1 MGFFDGIIEA
11 LWPLFVLIIVVIIA
25 SLFATKIK
33 GFMGEKTVAF
43 LLSGLDPKKY
53 KVINNVML
61 QVNGRTTQIDHIVVS
76 NYGVFAIET
85 KNYTGNIYGKEYDE
99 NWTQVI
105 NKHTKNRFNNPIKQN
120 YGHIQALKE
129 VLSEVPFVNF
139 ISIIVFTVKAELK
152 VNTKTDVIYTAR
164 LSKTIKK
171 YSEETI
177 ADSTKQQIYEKLI
190 SLNISSKENSKAH
203 IQAIKN
209 NLADKE
215 NKIKSDICPKC
226 GDSLVERDGK
236 YGAFK
241 GCKNY
246 PKCNF
251 ILK

>member
-1 MGFFDGIIEA
+1 MVFFDGVIEA
-11 LWPLFVLIIVVIIA
+11 LWPLFVLVIVIIIA
-25 SLFATKIK
+25 SLFAPNIK

-53 KVINNVML
+53 KVINNIML
-61 QVNGRTTQIDHIVVS
+61 QVNGRTMQIDHIVVS
-76 NYGVFAIET
+76 NYGVFVIET
-85 KNYTGNIYGKEYDE
+85 KNYKGWIRGNEFDE
-99 NWTQVI
+99 SWTQGI
-105 NKHTKNRFNNPIKQN
+105 YKSKKKFNNPIKQN

-129 VLSEVPFVNF
+129 VLSEIPNVNF

-152 VNTKTDVIYTAR
+152 VKTKTDVVYTAK

-171 YSEETI
+171 YSSETLS
-177 ADSTKQQIYEKLI
+177 DSTKHQIYEKLI
-190 SLNISSKENSKAH
+190 SLNINSKENSKAH

-241 GCKNY
+241 GCKSY
-246 PKCNF
+246 PKCKF